1 MLNRIVITEKNQ
13 IVTLKVVDELR
24 HIDVKPALHALEKN
38 SALNNSQKVSL
49 DLNNLQVISQETQ
62 ELLGLIVR
70 HVRLKNIPIT
80 FSGSSQ
86 LDPGILLTISEGRP
100 QFSEEQKQVQN
111 PFTIKPKYFSRFSK
125 PFFSSDN
132 NWVFNKRKNADSVS
146 EQRNDEN
153 GLNNGF
159 EEDQT
164 NTDDLGQ
171 NDFSAKYS
179 HWLVFSW
186 ILFAALICLTI
197 ALMFMLQPE
206 NDTGTGVKEFIASE
220 KASSATKKEIT
231 EKQKQAASGNSLIYE
246 VIKGNITEVQRLLDA
261 DTNLELKDQNGYT
274 PLMHAVKQ
282 QNPQM
287 VEMLADFGANVN
299 ISDNLEDTPLV
310 WASSMNNTEIVKILL
325 EKGADPDKGN
335 FTPVMWSAF
344 HGNVQM
350 LKLFLEYRANLN
362 SRTHEGWTAL
372 MWTAEKGN
380 IQAMWELLR
389 RGARV
394 NMQNN
399 TGQTALMF
407 ASRSGNIATVGLLL
421 KKGGDSSI
429 VDFDKKTAL
438 DYAKNFQHKD
448 VIRLLEKEFE

>member
-100 QFSEEQKQVQN
+100 QFSEEHKQVQN

-132 NWVFNKRKNADSVS
+132 NKGFNKRKNADSVS

-206 NDTGTGVKEFIASE
+206 NDTVTGVKEFIASE
-220 KASSATKKEIT
+220 KASFSTEKNIT
-231 EKQKQAASGNSLIYE
+231 EKQKQILKEKVFRLSFGQLI
-246 VIKGNITEVQRLLDA
+246 
-261 DTNLELKDQNGYT
+261 
-274 PLMHAVKQ
+274 
-282 QNPQM
+282 
-287 VEMLADFGANVN
+287 
-299 ISDNLEDTPLV
+299 
-310 WASSMNNTEIVKILL
+310 
-325 EKGADPDKGN
+325 
-335 FTPVMWSAF
+335 
-344 HGNVQM
+344 
-350 LKLFLEYRANLN
+350 
-362 SRTHEGWTAL
+362 
-372 MWTAEKGN
+372 
-380 IQAMWELLR
+380 
-389 RGARV
+389 
-394 NMQNN
+394 
-399 TGQTALMF
+399 
-407 ASRSGNIATVGLLL
+407 
-421 KKGGDSSI
+421 
-429 VDFDKKTAL
+429 
-438 DYAKNFQHKD
+438 
-448 VIRLLEKEFE
+448 

>member
-38 SALNNSQKVSL
+38 AALNNSQKVSL

-100 QFSEEQKQVQN
+100 QFSEEQKQVKN

-132 NWVFNKRKNADSVS
+132 NWVFNKREHADSVS

-153 GLNNGF
+153 GLNNAF

-179 HWLVFSW
+179 NWLVFSW

-197 ALMFMLQPE
+197 ALMFMLQAG
-206 NDTGTGVKEFIASE
+206 NGKGVKEFIAPE
-220 KASSATKKEIT
+220 KAS
-231 EKQKQAASGNSLIYE
+231 
-246 VIKGNITEVQRLLDA
+246 
-261 DTNLELKDQNGYT
+261 
-274 PLMHAVKQ
+274 
-282 QNPQM
+282 
-287 VEMLADFGANVN
+287 
-299 ISDNLEDTPLV
+299 
-310 WASSMNNTEIVKILL
+310 
-325 EKGADPDKGN
+325 
-335 FTPVMWSAF
+335 PV
-344 HGNVQM
+344 
-350 LKLFLEYRANLN
+350 
-362 SRTHEGWTAL
+362 
-372 MWTAEKGN
+372 
-380 IQAMWELLR
+380 
-389 RGARV
+389 
-394 NMQNN
+394 
-399 TGQTALMF
+399 
-407 ASRSGNIATVGLLL
+407 
-421 KKGGDSSI
+421 
-429 VDFDKKTAL
+429 
-438 DYAKNFQHKD
+438 AK
-448 VIRLLEKEFE
+448 

>member
-24 HIDVKPALHALEKN
+24 QVDVKPALHTLEKN

-100 QFSEEQKQVQN
+100 QFSEEHKQLQN

-132 NWVFNKRKNADSVS
+132 NRVFNKRKIADSVS
-146 EQRNDEN
+146 GQINDET

-159 EEDQT
+159 EEDQM

-186 ILFAALICLTI
+186 ILSVSYTHLT
-197 ALMFMLQPE
+197 LP
-206 NDTGTGVKEFIASE
+206 T
-220 KASSATKKEIT
+220 KA
-231 EKQKQAASGNSLIYE
+231 
-246 VIKGNITEVQRLLDA
+246 
-261 DTNLELKDQNGYT
+261 
-274 PLMHAVKQ
+274 
-282 QNPQM
+282 
-287 VEMLADFGANVN
+287 
-299 ISDNLEDTPLV
+299 
-310 WASSMNNTEIVKILL
+310 
-325 EKGADPDKGN
+325 
-335 FTPVMWSAF
+335 
-344 HGNVQM
+344 
-350 LKLFLEYRANLN
+350 
-362 SRTHEGWTAL
+362 
-372 MWTAEKGN
+372 
-380 IQAMWELLR
+380 
-389 RGARV
+389 
-394 NMQNN
+394 
-399 TGQTALMF
+399 
-407 ASRSGNIATVGLLL
+407 
-421 KKGGDSSI
+421 
-429 VDFDKKTAL
+429 
-438 DYAKNFQHKD
+438 
-448 VIRLLEKEFE
+448 

>member
-1 MLNRIVITEKNQ
+1 
-13 IVTLKVVDELR
+13 
-24 HIDVKPALHALEKN
+24 HALEKN

-62 ELLGLIVR
+62 ELLGLVVR

-100 QFSEEQKQVQN
+100 QFSEVQKQVQN

-125 PFFSSDN
+125 PFFSSEN
-132 NWVFNKRKNADSVS
+132 NTEFNKRKNADSVS
-146 EQRNDEN
+146 EQINDEN
-153 GLNNGF
+153 GLNIDF
-159 EEDQT
+159 EEDQM
-164 NTDDLGQ
+164 NNDDLGQ
-171 NDFSAKYS
+171 NVFSAKYS

-186 ILFAALICLTI
+186 ILFASLICLTI
-197 ALMFMLQPE
+197 VLMFMLQPE
-206 NDTGTGVKEFIASE
+206 NETGTVVKEFITSE
-220 KASSATKKEIT
+220 KVSSATKKEIT
-231 EKQKQAASGNSLIYE
+231 EKQKKTSSGNSLIHE
-246 VIKGNITEVQRLLDA
+246 VIKGNITEVQRLLNA

-282 QNPQM
+282 QNPLM
-287 VEMLADFGANVN
+287 VEMLAIFGANVN
-299 ISDNLEDTPLV
+299 ISDNIEDTPLV
-310 WASSMNNTEIVKILL
+310 WASSMNNSEIVKILL

-380 IQAMWELLR
+380 ILAMWELLR

-407 ASRSGNIATVGLLL
+407 ASRSGNIATLGLLL

-429 VDFDKKTAL
+429 VDFDKETAL
-438 DYAKNFQHKD
+438 DYAKIFQHKD
-448 VIRLLEKEFE
+448 AIRLLEKEF

>member
-1 MLNRIVITEKNQ
+1 MLNRIVITEKKQ

-24 HIDVKPALHALEKN
+24 QVDVKPALRALEYN
-38 SALNNSQKVSL
+38 LALNISQKVSL

-70 HVRLKNIPIT
+70 HVRLRNIPIT
-80 FSGSSQ
+80 FSGSSD

-100 QFSEEQKQVQN
+100 QFLEDQKQLQN

-132 NWVFNKRKNADSVS
+132 KRLFNKRENADQFS
-146 EQRNDEN
+146 EQRINDN
-153 GLNNGF
+153 GINKDF
-159 EEDQT
+159 EENQSIY
-164 NTDDLGQ
+164 NDLKQ
-171 NDFSAKYS
+171 NDTSARYS
-179 HWLVFSW
+179 YWLVFSW
-186 ILFAALICLTI
+186 ILFTSLIFLTI
-197 ALMFMLQPE
+197 ALIFIIQSKNGIE
-206 NDTGTGVKEFIASE
+206 TGVKEYVHSE
-220 KASSATKKEIT
+220 KDLYATKKEISDQ
-231 EKQKQAASGNSLIYE
+231 QKKTPYGFSLIHE
-246 VIKGNITEVQRLLDA
+246 VIKGNITEVKRLLNADA
-261 DTNLELKDQNGYT
+261 NLELKDQNGYT
-274 PLMHAVKQ
+274 SLMYAVKQ
-282 QNPQM
+282 QNPKI
-287 VEMLADFGANVN
+287 VKILTEFGAIVN
-299 ISDNLEDTPLV
+299 ITDYLEDTPLV

-325 EKGADPDKGN
+325 ENGADPDKGN
-335 FTPVMWSAF
+335 FTPLMWSAF

-372 MWTAEKGN
+372 MWAAERGN

-421 KKGGDSSI
+421 KKGGDSNI
-429 VDFDKKTAL
+429 VDFDKNTAL
-438 DYAKNFQHKD
+438 DYAKNFQHQD
-448 VIRLLEKEFE
+448 VIRILEKEFE